1 MLNEL
6 LKLLEKGPD
15 NALLRLSIASAYLKE
30 DQIGQA
36 LQHLE
41 KAVELDP
48 RYSAAWKLYGKTL
61 LQQGEVGQADRS
73 WSMALKWQ
81 QRKVIFRRLRRWK
94 CFSSV
99 CIKVYNPISSGGL
112 LHSVSNGRL
121 Q

>member
-15 NALLRLSIASAYLKE
+15 NALLRFSIGSAYLK
-30 DQIGQA
+30 DSDIDQA

-61 LQQGEVGQADRS
+61 LQNGELEQAESVLLQGIKVATDKGDIQAAKEMEVFLRRLHKRVDDGDRS
-73 WSMALKWQ
+73 
-81 QRKVIFRRLRRWK
+81 
-94 CFSSV
+94 SS
-99 CIKVYNPISSGGL
+99 S
-112 LHSVSNGRL
+112 
-121 Q
+121 

>member
-61 LQQGEVGQADRS
+61 LQQGEVEQAE
-73 WSMALKWQ
+73 
-81 QRKVIFRRLRRWK
+81 
-94 CFSSV
+94 SV
-99 CIKVYNPISSGGL
+99 LVNGIKVATEKGDIQAAKEMEVFL
-112 LHSVSNGRL
+112 KRLHKGI
-121 Q
+121 

>member
-61 LQQGEVGQADRS
+61 LQQGEVGQAE
-73 WSMALKWQ
+73 
-81 QRKVIFRRLRRWK
+81 
-94 CFSSV
+94 SV
-99 CIKVYNPISSGGL
+99 LVNGIKVATEKGDIQAAKEMEVFL
-112 LHSVSNGRL
+112 KRLHKGI
-121 Q
+121 